1 MANTIF
7 DIPITGWNDSLY
19 GNHVMVHDMS
29 QPEATSTNLIPVNG
43 LFSGSI
49 SPDYRQAYD
58 ASSGVA
64 IDWESRT
71 LVDSWGNIVLNWAN
85 RYLLNAAGN
94 VVLRWDE
101 CKLLPSYSGIES
113 LDWRYR
119 YLSDSIGYQSIN
131 WENRWLR
138 NISNSIVLDW
148 QSQIMSDSA
157 GNQSLD
163 WSNRLS
169 FNSSGQRSIDW
180 DNQVLASNWLTNQI
194 SVDWY
199 NRCLYDV
206 NYNKIIDWQNGVANV
221 YYDQS
226 PSVVW
231 VDRFLSDGSYISLK
245 WDSRVMYDS
254 VQRPSIDWQNRQL
267 LKVDGTL
274 ALDWST
280 DNIKICRTTSL
291 KISQSGT
298 SDPVISSSLISE
310 LVTNSTMVR
319 TAIGTYFL
327 VVPDGSLDL
336 TNLMVY
342 ATPTSGTINCTI
354 VGNQIVIKTYNLSGV
369 LSDNLLSNTPLKLE
383 YYN

>member
-1 MANTIF
+1 
-7 DIPITGWNDSLY
+7 
-19 GNHVMVHDMS
+19 
-29 QPEATSTNLIPVNG
+29 
-43 LFSGSI
+43 
-49 SPDYRQAYD
+49 
-58 ASSGVA
+58 
-64 IDWESRT
+64 
-71 LVDSWGNIVLNWAN
+71 
-85 RYLLNAAGN
+85 
-94 VVLRWDE
+94 
-101 CKLLPSYSGIES
+101 
-113 LDWRYR
+113 
-119 YLSDSIGYQSIN
+119 
-131 WENRWLR
+131 
-138 NISNSIVLDW
+138 
-148 QSQIMSDSA
+148 
-157 GNQSLD
+157 
-163 WSNRLS
+163 
-169 FNSSGQRSIDW
+169 
-180 DNQVLASNWLTNQI
+180 
-194 SVDWY
+194 
-199 NRCLYDV
+199 
-206 NYNKIIDWQNGVANV
+206 
-221 YYDQS
+221 
-226 PSVVW
+226 
-231 VDRFLSDGSYISLK
+231 
-245 WDSRVMYDS
+245 MYDS